1 MKPRFVNVVD
11 QIGKDF
17 DKRRRKTVKGLLAM
31 VAGSKVGHVEQ
42 WCQAQGF
49 SAETTDLVCRWATSK
64 RARKLHNALHSVK
77 NLGMDVVTAATQAV
91 LKPLDLEAALPYA
104 QKLVVDAPDALT
116 VVRRADGDGDTKTKF
131 PRHDC

>member
-1 MKPRFVNVVD
+1 MEPRFINVVD
-11 QIGKDF
+11 QIGQDF
-17 DKRRRKTVKGLLAM
+17 DKRRRKTIKQLLAM

-42 WCQAQGF
+42 WCQTQGF

-64 RARKLHNALHSVK
+64 RARKLHNALHNAK
-77 NLGMDVVTAATQAV
+77 NLGMDVTTACTVAV

-104 QKLVVDAPDALT
+104 KKLVVDTPDALT
-116 VVRRADGDGDTKTKF
+116 VVRRTDGDGDTKIKF